1 MLGVLSGAGVVQ
13 AGRGR
18 AGQFEGVVEFT
29 VGEESGV
36 TGDGRAV
43 ELQLDLA
50 VEVKAQGVMVAVTHW
65 VPRSFRQ
72 EWVGNAG
79 FSGEKAQTPCRKPR
93 FIWEMW
99 VHTSVSSQAQTYVR
113 CPSVAAHRLHQP
125 RRWPPR
131 ISTRVLRRYAPT
143 L

>member
-1 MLGVLSGAGVVQ
+1 ADHGPQGGIEAEALGVVNVFVAGQSAVDRLAEEGQQAVLGVLPRASVVQ
-13 AGRGR
+13 AGGRGT
-18 AGQFEGVVEFT
+18 GQSEGIVEFA

-50 VEVKAQGVMVAVTHW
+50 VEIEAHGVVLAVTHW

-72 EWVGNAG
+72 ERPRNAG
-79 FSGEKAQTPCRKPR
+79 FSRVFAQMSCRKPR

-99 VHTSVSSQAQTYVR
+99 G
-113 CPSVAAHRLHQP
+113 
-125 RRWPPR
+125 
-131 ISTRVLRRYAPT
+131 
-143 L
+143 